1 MDLETE
7 INSFLFFKFTTHNLE
22 SNFSEYELH
31 NENEQKRKL
40 EELAINVQHEL
51 NQMV

>member
-7 INSFLFFKFTTHNLE
+7 INSIISFIINYFIIE

-31 NENEQKRKL
+31 NENELKRKL
-40 EELAINVQHEL
+40 EE
-51 NQMV
+51 

>member
-7 INSFLFFKFTTHNLE
+7 INSIISFITNYFIIE

-31 NENEQKRKL
+31 NENELKRKL
-40 EELAINVQHEL
+40 EE
-51 NQMV
+51 